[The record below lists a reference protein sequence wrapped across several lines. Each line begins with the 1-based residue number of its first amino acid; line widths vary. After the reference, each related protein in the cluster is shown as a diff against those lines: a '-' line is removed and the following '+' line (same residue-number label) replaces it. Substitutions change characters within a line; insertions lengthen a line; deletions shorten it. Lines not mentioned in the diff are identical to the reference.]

1 MNIIARLKILL
12 LAVVGLLTGCID
24 WVEDAQDLR
33 RFVAET
39 KQRPAGAIEP
49 LPEFK
54 PYHSFVYEGA
64 SLREPFVP
72 LVTIEL
78 APEVEPEIVADELK
92 PDESRKKEY
101 LESFALDQ
109 LTMVGTIFKQDEDT
123 TWALIRDSN
132 AELHRVAEGNYMG
145 LDHGEIIALNEREIV
160 LSEII
165 QNGRGGWMKRS
176 RSIAISELE

>member
-1 MNIIARLKILL
+1 MNVIPKLKIFSLSI
-12 LAVVGLLTGCID
+12 VVLLTGCID

-33 RFVAET
+33 DFVATT
-39 KQRPAGAIEP
+39 KQKPAGVIEP

-72 LVTIEL
+72 LVTVEL
-78 APEVEPEIVADELK
+78 VPEAEPEVVVDELK
-92 PDESRKKEY
+92 PDDGRKKEY
-101 LESFALDQ
+101 LESFAIDQ
-109 LTMVGTIFKQDEDT
+109 LTMVGTIFKQDENT

-145 LDHGEIIALNEREIV
+145 LDHGEIVALNEREIV

-176 RSIAISELE
+176 RNIAISELE